1 MKLLTRLFMS
11 AVGLSAL
18 SFSAEAQVAPATLL
32 GAPDTVY
39 VDMDTLGAAG
49 VVAVYW
55 DVLNETEETLDLM
68 VTRAFVDTVS
78 PFNYPYETD
87 ENGIP
92 LAGSYE
98 RFCWG
103 QSCFNFGTDASPSN
117 PAFLVSLEPGDTT
130 DTFVSDFYPNGVTGT
145 TTLSYCF
152 HQSGPPSLG
161 ACHNITF
168 VVTGTVDAVTSM
180 DIAPTGI
187 TAMSPNPTDGMVSIR
202 LESARD
208 GMLEFRNLVGQ
219 VCHTERVQ
227 AGVEMQRVDL
237 NSLAEGIW
245 LVSYKVEGL
254 AVSTKRLVIH

>member
-68 VTRAFVDTVS
+68 VTRTFVDTVS
-78 PFNYPYETD
+78 PFNYPYVFD
-87 ENGIP
+87 AP
-92 LAGSYE
+92 GSYE

-117 PAFLVSLEPGDTT
+117 PAFLVTLEPGDTT
-130 DTFVSDFYPNGVTGT
+130 DTFVSDFYPNGITGT
-145 TTLSYCF
+145 TTLRYCF

-161 ACHNITF
+161 ACHDITF
-168 VVTGTVDAVTSM
+168 VVSGTVDAVTTLEVAS
-180 DIAPTGI
+180 TGI
-187 TAMSPNPTDGMVSIR
+187 TAMAPNPTAGFVSVR
-202 LESARD
+202 LEGARD

-219 VCHTERVQ
+219 VCRTEPVQ
-227 AGVEMQRVDL
+227 AGVEMQRVNL
-237 NSLAEGIW
+237 NGMAEGIW
-245 LVSYKVEGL
+245 LVSYKVDGV